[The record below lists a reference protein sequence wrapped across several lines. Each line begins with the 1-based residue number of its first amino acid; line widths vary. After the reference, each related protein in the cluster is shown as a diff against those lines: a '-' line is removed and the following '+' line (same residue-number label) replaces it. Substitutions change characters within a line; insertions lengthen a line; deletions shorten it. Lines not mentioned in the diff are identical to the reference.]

1 VAKAELK
8 SRFQGNLS
16 CCLEEDIIVN
26 SQMGILKSE
35 EEGDVNGLIGGMES

>member
-1 VAKAELK
+1 MAKTELK

-35 EEGDVNGLIGGMES
+35 EEGDVNDLIGGIES